1 MHIPEDSEGFRQSS
15 IDSVVPGSLLLA
27 GTSLLEPIF
36 RRTVVY
42 VVENN
47 DGGTL
52 GVVINRPTE
61 TPIGVGLPQWVE
73 LCEPADVFYL
83 GGPVKLEGALCLGVL
98 KPGVSID
105 GADGVTRVS
114 GRVVMIDVDADPS
127 PFVAALE
134 SARIFVGYAGWTFGQ
149 LDGELARDDW
159 MVFTSHPED
168 VLVPVDTDLWGQV
181 LRRQPMPWALLATHP
196 IDTDRN

>member
-1 MHIPEDSEGFRQSS
+1 MPEDSEGFRPSS
-15 IDSVVPGSLLLA
+15 IASVQPGSLLLA
-27 GTSLLEPIF
+27 GTGLWEPIF

-52 GVVINRPTE
+52 GVVLNRPTDTAIE
-61 TPIGVGLPQWVE
+61 VGLPQWAE
-73 LCEPADVFYL
+73 LCKPSDVFYV

-98 KPGVSID
+98 KPGVNIE

-114 GRVVMIDVDADPS
+114 GRVVLIDVDADPA
-127 PFVAALE
+127 PLRGALE

-159 MVFTSHPED
+159 MVFTSRPED
-168 VLVPVDTDLWGQV
+168 VMAPAGMDLWGAV
-181 LRRQPMPWALLATHP
+181 LRRQPLPWALLATHP

>member
-1 MHIPEDSEGFRQSS
+1 MHIPEDSEGYRQSA
-15 IDSVVPGSLLLA
+15 IDSVQPGSLLLA
-27 GTSLLEPIF
+27 GTDLLEPIF

-47 DGGTL
+47 DGGAL

-61 TPIGVGLPQWVE
+61 TPIAVGLPQWAD
-73 LCEPADVFYL
+73 LCAPSDVFYL

-98 KPGVSID
+98 KPGASIED
-105 GADGVTRVS
+105 ADGVTRVS
-114 GRVVMIDVDADPS
+114 GRVVMIDIDADPA
-127 PFVAALE
+127 PFAAVLE
-134 SARIFVGYAGWTFGQ
+134 SARIFVGYSGWTFGQ

-159 MVFTSHPED
+159 MVFTSRPED
-168 VLVPVDTDLWGQV
+168 LMAPAGVDLWGKV
-181 LRRQPMPWALLATHP
+181 LRRQGMPWAMLATHP

>member
-1 MHIPEDSEGFRQSS
+1 MPEDSEGFRPSS
-15 IDSVVPGSLLLA
+15 FESVQPGSLLLA
-27 GTSLLEPIF
+27 GTDLLEPIF
-36 RRTVVY
+36 RRTVIY

-52 GVVINRPTE
+52 GVVINRPTQ
-61 TPIGVGLPQWVE
+61 TPIDVGLPQWAP
-73 LCEPADVFYL
+73 LCGPSDVFFL

-105 GADGVTRVS
+105 GADGVARVS
-114 GRVVMIDVDADPS
+114 GRVVMIDVDADPT
-127 PFVAALE
+127 PFIPALE

-159 MVFTSHPED
+159 MVFTSRPED
-168 VLVPVDTDLWGQV
+168 LMAPAGTDLWGKV